1 MKKHIVILGGGI
13 TGLTTAYYLKKLTD
27 EQNIDIAIQV
37 IEKSDVLGGKIQ
49 TVERDGFI
57 IEKGPDSFLG
67 RKYPIIELSKELG
80 LYGELVGTNP
90 NARANFIYLNKKL
103 HPMPMGLV
111 LGIPTKMTPFLK
123 TRLISP
129 LGKMRA
135 AMDLLLPRRKGMS
148 DESLG
153 HFVERRLGKEV
164 LEHITEPL
172 LGGIYSGDAR
182 TISIKATF
190 PHFKQLEQKHGSL
203 IKGMMKSRQQAPP
216 NDQLPEVAKTSMF
229 LTYKNGMRT
238 IIDRLVKAMPSV
250 DLLTNCGVESI
261 IQDGKQYEILLD
273 TKETITADGLIM
285 AIPASVSA
293 KLLPNISENRWLEKI
308 RYVSVANIAL
318 AFDADAISYPLNGT
332 GFVIPHKE
340 GLDLTAC
347 TWTSSKWLHAA
358 PKGKVLLRCYV
369 GNEQAQDWVQL
380 TDEQLIGKVRSDLE
394 GIMGITAEPLFS
406 EVTRAI
412 KAMPQY
418 PVNHVEEL
426 AHLRK
431 AIAVKKPGIFLCGAG
446 YEGVGVPD
454 CIQQG
459 KQAAVNMIDYLR
471 G

>member
-1 MKKHIVILGGGI
+1 MKKHIVVIGGGI
-13 TGLTTAYYLKKLTD
+13 SGLTAAYYLKKQAD
-27 EQNIDIAIQV
+27 EQNIDLTIQV
-37 IEKSDVLGGKIQ
+37 IEKSDVLGGRIQ

-57 IEKGPDSFLG
+57 IEKGPDSFLA
-67 RKYPIIELSKELG
+67 RKYPIIELSKELD
-80 LYGELVGTNP
+80 LEDELVGTNP
-90 NARANFIYLNKKL
+90 NARANFIYLNRKL

-123 TRLISP
+123 TGLISP

-135 AMDLLLPRRKGMS
+135 AMDLFLPKHNGMS

-172 LGGIYSGDAR
+172 LGGIYSGNAR

-203 IKGMMKSRQQAPP
+203 IKGMMKSKQPAPL
-216 NDQLPEVAKTSMF
+216 NNQLPAVAKKSMF
-229 LTYKNGMRT
+229 LTYKNGMCT
-238 IIDRLVKAMPSV
+238 LIDRLTASMPSV
-250 DLLTNCGVESI
+250 DILTNCGVESI
-261 IQDGKQYEILLD
+261 IQDGHQYKVLLD
-273 TKETITADGLIM
+273 SKETITADGLIM
-285 AIPASVSA
+285 ALPASVAA
-293 KLLPNISENRWLEKI
+293 KLLPNISENRWLDKI

-318 AFDADAISYPLNGT
+318 AFDAAAISYPLNGT
-332 GFVIPHKE
+332 GFVIPRKE

-347 TWTSSKWLHAA
+347 TWTSSKWLHTA
-358 PKGKVLLRCYV
+358 PMGKVLLRCYV
-369 GNEQAQDWVQL
+369 GNEQEQDWVQL
-380 TDEQLIGKVRSDLE
+380 TDEQLIQKVRADLE
-394 GIMGITAEPLFS
+394 EIIGISAEPLFN

-426 AHLRK
+426 ARVRE
-431 AIAVKKPGIFLCGAG
+431 AMAVKKPGVFLCGAG

-459 KQAAVNMIDYLR
+459 KQAAINMIDYLR
-471 G
+471 S